1 MQTKAVALAT
11 FLLLAGC
18 NADSPTAPATVPASK
33 HIEAEA
39 EQCPLPLLG
48 IEGTWVGGSHR
59 EYGTGEYRGTISIAD
74 TLRIEFAPD
83 PNPAGEPGVT
93 YYDYTLLSYYL
104 PLDWEDLDWPNFLAE
119 QRGKMGVYYADGGTW
134 AFNHTVTY
142 TRRWNGETKEYE
154 EESEPKEYEE
164 WESSWAP
171 HGEWEPSWGLE
182 IKMFDGWLV
191 LWWDY
196 SGYSDSSYRRVEND

>member
-1 MQTKAVALAT
+1 MQIKAAALAT

-33 HIEAEA
+33 HIEAAA
-39 EQCPLPLLG
+39 EQCPLPILD
-48 IEGTWVGGSHR
+48 IVGTWVRGSRR
-59 EYGTGEYRGTISIAD
+59 EYGTWEYGEYINITD

-93 YYDYTLLSYYL
+93 YYDYTLLSYHL
-104 PLDWEDLDWPNFLAE
+104 PSDLDDLDWPNFLE
-119 QRGKMGVYYADGGTW
+119 EKRGKMGVYYADGGTW

-154 EESEPKEYEE
+154 EASEPKEYEGLE
-164 WESSWAP
+164 LSWGLA
-171 HGEWEPSWGLE
+171 GEWEPSWGLE
-182 IKMFDGWLV
+182 IKMFDGWLA
-191 LWWDY
+191 LGWYCFDC
-196 SGYSDSSYRRVEND
+196 GYIYIYMRVDE

>member
-1 MQTKAVALAT
+1 MQTKAAALAA

-48 IEGTWVGGSHR
+48 IGGTWVGGSHR
-59 EYGTGEYRGTISIAD
+59 EYGTWGYSEFISIAD

-83 PNPAGEPGVT
+83 PNPTGEPGVT

-104 PLDWEDLDWPNFLAE
+104 PSDWDDFDWPNFLEE

-154 EESEPKEYEE
+154 EASEPKEYEE
-164 WESSWAP
+164 WEP
-171 HGEWEPSWGLE
+171 ELGPCG
-182 IKMFDGWLV
+182 
-191 LWWDY
+191 
-196 SGYSDSSYRRVEND
+196 RVGSELGP

>member
-48 IEGTWVGGSHR
+48 IVGTWAGDSLR
-59 EYGTGEYRGTISIAD
+59 EYGGEFISIAD

-93 YYDYTLLSYYL
+93 YYDYTLRSYYL
-104 PLDWEDLDWPNFLAE
+104 PSDWDDLDWPNFLE
-119 QRGKMGVYYADGGTW
+119 EERGKMGVYYADGGTW

-142 TRRWNGETKEYE
+142 IRTWDEETKEYE
-154 EESEPKEYEE
+154 EWEPYSPS
-164 WESSWAP
+164 WELDIKMFDDS
-171 HGEWEPSWGLE
+171 PSWGLE
-182 IKMFDGWLV
+182 IKMFDGWLAF
-191 LWWDY
+191 LD
-196 SGYSDSSYRRVEND
+196 DSYRRVDE

>member
-33 HIEAEA
+33 HIEAAA

-48 IEGTWVGGSHR
+48 IVGTWVGGSSR
-59 EYGTGEYRGTISIAD
+59 EYGTSWENREFISIAD
-74 TLRIEFAPD
+74 TLRIELAPD
-83 PNPAGEPGVT
+83 PNPAGEPGVM

-104 PLDWEDLDWPNFLAE
+104 PSDWDDLDWPNFLE
-119 QRGKMGVYYADGGTW
+119 EERGKMGVYYADGGTW

-142 TRRWNGETKEYE
+142 TRRWNVETKEYE

-164 WESSWAP
+164 WELSWGLAD
-171 HGEWEPSWGLE
+171 EWEPSWGLE

-191 LWWDY
+191 LGWGWEQADI
-196 SGYSDSSYRRVEND
+196 SYRHVDE

>member
-33 HIEAEA
+33 HIEAAA

-48 IEGTWVGGSHR
+48 IVGTWVRGSSR
-59 EYGTGEYRGTISIAD
+59 EYGTREYREFISITD

-83 PNPAGEPGVT
+83 PNPVGEPGVT
-93 YYDYTLLSYYL
+93 YYDYTLLSYYF
-104 PLDWEDLDWPNFLAE
+104 PSDRDDLDWPNFLE
-119 QRGKMGVYYADGGTW
+119 EERGKMGVYYADGGTW
-134 AFNHTVTY
+134 AFNYTVTY

-154 EESEPKEYEE
+154 EASEPKEYEE
-164 WESSWAP
+164 WELSWGLAAA
-171 HGEWEPSWGLE
+171 WDPSWGLE

-191 LWWDY
+191 LGWGWESADR
-196 SGYSDSSYRRVEND
+196 SYRRVDE